1 MLVSGIDLSAHEAVS
16 DAAADT
22 QCTYRHRSVGD
33 AETHEHCLMDSFI
46 HILYI
51 VHISWPQMVYVFL
64 CYSSST
70 WTVSVQF

>member
-46 HILYI
+46 HISFIFRGRKWCVYFFAI
-51 VHISWPQMVYVFL
+51 VVVRGR
-64 CYSSST
+64 
-70 WTVSVQF
+70 